1 MDCTVRRD
9 GVDEL
14 VAAKMRILQSIRIVK
29 QEEQLLREALE
40 LIDRQIKKRPDASDV
55 KPHTTLD

>member
-1 MDCTVRRD
+1 M
-9 GVDEL
+9 DEL

-29 QEEQLLREALE
+29 QEEQLLRDALE

-55 KPHTTLD
+55 KPHRPIQ